1 MATAPA
7 PSPLE
12 RTENI
17 PLGIGLMLVGM
28 FLFSINDVLGKW
40 LAATYTVGQILLFR
54 SFAAS
59 VVLAPVVKR
68 RGVAELTRLPR
79 PVLQG
84 LRIFFLTAEVTCFYV
99 AVAVLPLA
107 DAVTYYLAGPIYVA
121 VLAAILLR
129 EHVGWRRW
137 SAILIGFVGVVL
149 ALEPSASVFGW
160 HAIIAFVGSI
170 LYALF
175 MITARLVRGTPEVT
189 LAAGQSWAS
198 LLFGILVAPFNW
210 VPVSMTDALLLGL
223 LGVVALLGIVCV
235 NRSLKLA
242 PASAVAPYQ
251 YTVIVWAVV
260 FGFLVFGDVPG
271 TQTIIGALII
281 VGAGLFIFFR
291 EQKLGRASDPEVMT
305 GP

>member
-1 MATAPA
+1 MATASA
-7 PSPLE
+7 PSPFE

-68 RGVAELTRLPR
+68 RGLDALLHLPR

-84 LRIFFLTAEVTCFYV
+84 LRVFFLTAEVACFYI
-99 AVAVLPLA
+99 AIAVLPLA

-121 VLAAILLR
+121 VFAAVLLR

-137 SAILIGFVGVVL
+137 SAILIGFVGVLL
-149 ALEPSASVFGW
+149 ALQPSASVFGW
-160 HAIIAFVGSI
+160 HAIIAFIGSI

-175 MITARLVRGTPEVT
+175 MITARLLRGTPEVT
-189 LAAGQSWAS
+189 LAAWQIWAT
-198 LLFGILVAPFNW
+198 LLFGIIVAPFTW
-210 VPVSMTDALLLGL
+210 VPVSMADALLLGL

-251 YTVIVWAVV
+251 YTVIVWAVL

-271 TQTIIGALII
+271 TQTILGALII
-281 VGAGLFIFFR
+281 VAAGLFIFFR
-291 EQKLGRASDPEVMT
+291 EQKVGRAAGPEVMT

>member
-99 AVAVLPLA
+99 AVTVLPLA

-189 LAAGQSWAS
+189 LAAWQIWAS

-271 TQTIIGALII
+271 TQT
-281 VGAGLFIFFR
+281 
-291 EQKLGRASDPEVMT
+291 
-305 GP
+305 